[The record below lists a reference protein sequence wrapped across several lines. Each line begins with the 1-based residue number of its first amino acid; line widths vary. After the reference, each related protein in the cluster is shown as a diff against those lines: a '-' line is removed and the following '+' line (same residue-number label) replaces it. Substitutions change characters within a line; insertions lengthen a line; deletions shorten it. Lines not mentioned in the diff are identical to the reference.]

1 MPAAGR
7 DLSGGTI
14 MATGKAYFVIA
25 DISGYTRFMAQ
36 TEIDHAKGVLE
47 ELFGAVVSAIRAPLA
62 VSGLQGDAVF
72 AYALDS
78 DLVSRQF
85 VLDFSERVYFAFAET
100 RERMRINTTCPCAAC
115 ARIGDLDLKIVV
127 HHGEFVEQTTGGRTE
142 LAGKDVITAFRL
154 LKNHVVEKTGIRAYA
169 LFTRDAARHM
179 ELETFFATGNWQ
191 KETYEHIGEVE
202 FVVHDL
208 APTWKKKR
216 DAERKFLTATDDLL
230 IPELAVALPI
240 SPGAAFAMI
249 TRPDL
254 RGRWVAAQKI
264 DVENADSGRIE
275 PGAIYHCH
283 HGKQEIVYEIIDWRP
298 GEYLTTEY
306 RLPLGLKFRETDEL
320 APVGEGTMLKA
331 RFSRLFGGSFAGR
344 LMKPL
349 IESQIRKQ
357 MMKDGGAIVVR
368 LKESADALLKANN
381 NAAPAAAA
389 DAGALGVDK
398 LAASK
403 LAA

>member
-1 MPAAGR
+1 
-7 DLSGGTI
+7 

-36 TEIDHAKGVLE
+36 TEIDHATGVLQ
-47 ELFGAVVSAIRAPLA
+47 ELFGAVVAAIRAPLS

-85 VLDFSERVYFAFAET
+85 VLDFSERVYFTFAET
-100 RERMRINTTCPCAAC
+100 RERMRINTTCTCAAC
-115 ARIGDLDLKIVV
+115 SKIGELDLKIAV
-127 HHGEFVEQTTGGRTE
+127 HHGEFVEQMTGGRKE
-142 LAGKDVITAFRL
+142 LAGKDVIIAFRL

-169 LFTRDAARHM
+169 IFTRAAVRQM
-179 ELETFFATGNWQ
+179 DLESFFAAGQWQ
-191 KETYEHIGEVE
+191 KEAYEHIGEVE

-208 APTWKKKR
+208 APAWKKKR
-216 DAERKFLTATDDLL
+216 DAERTVVTATDDLL
-230 IPELAVALPI
+230 VPELVAALPI
-240 SPGAAFAMI
+240 SPDAAFAMI

-254 RGRWVAAQKI
+254 RRHWVAAQKI
-264 DVENADSGRIE
+264 DVENANSGRIE

-283 HGKQEIVYEIIDWRP
+283 HGKQVIVYEIIDWRQ
-298 GEYLTTEY
+298 GDYMTTEF
-306 RLPLGLKFRETDEL
+306 RLPLGLRFLGTEEL
-320 APVGEGTMLKA
+320 VPVGEGTLLKA
-331 RFSRLFGGSFAGR
+331 RFSRLYGGNFAGR
-344 LMKPL
+344 MMKPL
-349 IESQIRKQ
+349 IESQLRKQ
-357 MMKDGGAIVVR
+357 MMKDGGSIVER
-368 LKESADALLKANN
+368 LKQSARALLEANQ

-389 DAGALGVDK
+389 DASTLGLDK

>member
-1 MPAAGR
+1 MAA
-7 DLSGGTI
+7 
-14 MATGKAYFVIA
+14 GKAYFVIA
-25 DISGYTRFMAQ
+25 DISGYTRFMAE

-47 ELFGAVVSAIRAPLA
+47 ELFGAVVTSIRAPLA

-72 AYALDS
+72 AYAVDS

-85 VLDFSERVYFAFAET
+85 VLDFAERVYFAFAET

-127 HHGEFVEQTTGGRTE
+127 HHGEFVEQTTGGHTE

-154 LKNHVVEKTGIRAYA
+154 LKNHVTEETGIRAYA
-169 LFTRDAARHM
+169 LFTREAVRHM
-179 ELETFFATGNWQ
+179 ELEGFFASGQWHKQ
-191 KETYEHIGEVE
+191 TYEHIGEVE

-208 APTWKKKR
+208 APAWRKRR
-216 DAERKFLTATDDLL
+216 DAERTVVTASDDLL
-230 IPELAVALPI
+230 VPELAVALSI
-240 SPGAAFAMI
+240 SPGAAFALI
-249 TRPDL
+249 SRPDL
-254 RGRWVAAQKI
+254 RQHWVAAQKI
-264 DVENADSGRIE
+264 DVENANSGRIE

-283 HGKQEIVYEIIDWRP
+283 HGKQVIVYEIVDWRP

-306 RLPLGLKFRETDEL
+306 RLPLSLRFRGTEELK
-320 APVGEGTMLKA
+320 PVGEGTMLKA
-331 RFSRLFGGSFAGR
+331 RFSRVYGGTLVGR
-344 LMKPL
+344 LAKPL
-349 IESQIRKQ
+349 IESQLRKQ
-357 MMKDGGAIVVR
+357 MLKDGVAIVER
-368 LKESADALLKANN
+368 IKASANALLKANA

-389 DAGALGVDK
+389 DATALGVEK